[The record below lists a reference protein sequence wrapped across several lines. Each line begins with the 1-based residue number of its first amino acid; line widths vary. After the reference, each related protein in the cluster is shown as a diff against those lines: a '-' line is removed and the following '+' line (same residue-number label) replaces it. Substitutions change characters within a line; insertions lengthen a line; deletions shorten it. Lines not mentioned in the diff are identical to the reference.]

1 MQSFGIYNKTNLT
14 VFEGVSHNIRIIHN
28 VLATLMSVIGF
39 LLNFVIILTI
49 VRYRLYRQTVI
60 VFILNLSILYC
71 ISSGVSLT
79 YISYNS
85 FTIYTNQPFSEKTC
99 RGLGFITYATVGS
112 ELTAL
117 LLISFNRYTL
127 IVHMDKYNKIYG
139 KHRNVGIM
147 LCASWMVYILLFMM
161 PTTEVWGTMIY
172 DKNRFICQPFLIGD
186 SFSKFIAYFAA
197 GTTMPPLIFCY
208 IGIIWKVNSTKR
220 KLNKVSDKNTTKRP
234 MKMPFMIIAILT
246 TFGVFYLPYIF
257 VQGTDSNAEKYD
269 IRVHIVT
276 VYLAWAH
283 LLFNPIL
290 YAIFNQHIQL
300 ALKKLFCLKA
310 QSDSSGNTFNT
321 LEVQINAHTI
331 AK

>member
-1 MQSFGIYNKTNLT
+1 
-14 VFEGVSHNIRIIHN
+14 
-28 VLATLMSVIGF
+28 
-39 LLNFVIILTI
+39 
-49 VRYRLYRQTVI
+49 
-60 VFILNLSILYC
+60 
-71 ISSGVSLT
+71 
-79 YISYNS
+79 
-85 FTIYTNQPFSEKTC
+85 
-99 RGLGFITYATVGS
+99 
-112 ELTAL
+112 
-117 LLISFNRYTL
+117 
-127 IVHMDKYNKIYG
+127 MDKYNKIYG